1 MITAADLLQGFCGQ
15 GLLCCHRQGLNTNV
29 KSLKLNLMV
38 FFSSW
43 PLTAVYMKLGHV
55 LNA

>member
-38 FFSSW
+38 FSSSW